1 MMRTLSWVLTLA
13 LLTGGFAAGCGTR
26 EEPVTPEQE
35 QQVDGYYQ
43 ELQERMQQHEQEQQ
57 EQ

>member
-1 MMRTLSWVLTLA
+1 MRTLTWMLTLA
-13 LLTGGFAAGCGTR
+13 LLAGGFAAGCGTR

>member
-1 MMRTLSWVLTLA
+1 MRTLTWMLTLA
-13 LLTGGFAAGCGTR
+13 LLAGGFAAGCGTR

-43 ELQERMQQHEQEQQ
+43 ELQERMEQHRQEQQ